1 MILSLQTCCV
11 CVCVFFLFLFVFLKV
26 SSDVY
31 SQVIRAART
40 PGGASCDKSDI
51 CISNIVFS
59 RATRLTFC
67 EC

>member
-11 CVCVFFLFLFVFLKV
+11 CFFVLFLKV

-40 PGGASCDKSDI
+40 PGGASCDKLDT

-59 RATRLTFC
+59 QATRLTFF
-67 EC
+67 E